1 MQNNDKEEGLKPY
14 KEMAEELNQPLKTVY
29 ANNRDALAKAK
40 KIASRMG
47 IKKEDFFGEDK

>member
-1 MQNNDKEEGLKPY
+1 MQNNDEKEGLKPY
-14 KEMAEELNQPLKTVY
+14 KEMADELNQPLKTVY
-29 ANNRDALAKAK
+29 ANNLDALAKAK